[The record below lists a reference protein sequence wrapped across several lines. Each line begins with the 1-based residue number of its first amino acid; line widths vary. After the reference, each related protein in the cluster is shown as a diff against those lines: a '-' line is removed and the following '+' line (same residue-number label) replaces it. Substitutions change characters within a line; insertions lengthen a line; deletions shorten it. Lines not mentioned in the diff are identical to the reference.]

1 MSISRRLFLKR
12 VALGGG
18 ALTLGSSASVSSVL
32 GSTAAAQADALADSA
47 TPLLP
52 VLPKETALT
61 PVVAF
66 FDGQLWLDPSGT
78 SEPYRAP
85 QGMRSAAPLSTLTQ
99 SELHAFYGRL

>member
-12 VALGGG
+12 VALGGS
-18 ALTLGSSASVSSVL
+18 ALAL
-32 GSTAAAQADALADSA
+32 GSTVAAQAEALAHSA
-47 TPLLP
+47 TPFLP
-52 VLPKETALT
+52 VDLKETAPT

-99 SELHAFYGRL
+99 GELHAFYGRL

>member
-18 ALTLGSSASVSSVL
+18 ALTLGSSVL
-32 GSTAAAQADALADSA
+32 GSTVAAQAEALAHSA
-47 TPLLP
+47 TPFLP
-52 VLPKETALT
+52 VPLKETAPT

-85 QGMRSAAPLSTLTQ
+85 KGMRSAAPLSTLTQ
-99 SELHAFYGRL
+99 GELHTFYGRV

>member
-18 ALTLGSSASVSSVL
+18 ALTVVSSVL
-32 GSTAAAQADALADSA
+32 GSAVAAQPDSLAHSA
-47 TPLLP
+47 TPFLP
-52 VLPKETALT
+52 VSLKEIAPT

-78 SEPYRAP
+78 SEPYREPNGA
-85 QGMRSAAPLSTLTQ
+85 RSGAPLSTLTQ
-99 SELHAFYGRL
+99 NELHSFYGRL